1 MLMLMFSLF
10 EYSKNKQIELSSDEG
25 VNDEH
30 HNYIITMPVSN
41 ISGQNETDKK
51 EGLHNSRT

>member
-10 EYSKNKQIELSSDEG
+10 EYSKTKQTEPSSDEG
-25 VNDEH
+25 VNER
-30 HNYIITMPVSN
+30 HNDIITLTVSN

-51 EGLHNSRT
+51 GGLHNSRT